1 MSVAAGELL
10 HNSGAL
16 EGGVQAGSADG
27 LLPRFA
33 ADHATADNQMI
44 GSCCRRLDFCEA
56 LLTAATAY
64 GIAGCWQWKPLL
76 DGKQVGGRGE
86 GAAGLQL
93 LVCWVPSWDSTGRAG
108 SAAGCRLR
116 LGLAAAG

>member
-1 MSVAAGELL
+1 MSVAAGELR

-16 EGGVQAGSADG
+16 EGGVQAGSAAG

-76 DGKQVGGRGE
+76 DGKQVGYLGAQASSFR
-86 GAAGLQL
+86 AAG
-93 LVCWVPSWDSTGRAG
+93 SGF
-108 SAAGCRLR
+108 SAV
-116 LGLAAAG
+116 